1 MHVPSLRKKTVTVML
16 GFFKGLNSALTGQSA
31 GETIG
36 SGIISGGLNA
46 LFGGISASR
55 NWKYRKKE
63 MDLQQQYNI
72 ENMQRSFD
80 YATEAWN
87 RENKYNDPLAAST
100 RWRRAG
106 IAPASV
112 YGSGSSGAGVAG
124 SINTPSAGSPSSGGN
139 FDNSV
144 ARFAST
150 LEMRRLENET
160 KVADSVAAKNAA
172 DADAARAAASRD
184 QADADTK
191 NLFRDDLL
199 EGIRLGNLGK
209 GFENRI
215 AEQNAKLKE
224 ATTPV
229 EIEKAA
235 ASLRNIVEDTNLK
248 REQVNEILSRIRLN
262 EEYIKTEGYKRMDLR
277 ESANLKNSQAYK
289 TDIEAHTEE
298 MIQDYKV
305 AMAREGVDKIKA
317 DTAEARARAKKVDA
331 EIERIGKENDLTD
344 EQILASKQARA
355 RAWAEYGVNTAR
367 AISEEVRRWLY
378 FWKREQP
385 STNIY
390 GADGRV
396 IGEGGILQKPY

>member
-1 MHVPSLRKKTVTVML
+1 M
-16 GFFKGLNSALTGQSA
+16 
-31 GETIG
+31 
-36 SGIISGGLNA
+36 
-46 LFGGISASR
+46 
-55 NWKYRKKE
+55 
-63 MDLQQQYNI
+63 
-72 ENMQRSFD
+72 
-80 YATEAWN
+80 
-87 RENKYNDPLAAST
+87 
-100 RWRRAG
+100 
-106 IAPASV
+106 
-112 YGSGSSGAGVAG
+112 
-124 SINTPSAGSPSSGGN
+124 
-139 FDNSV
+139 DNSQATKSAV
-144 ARFAST
+144 LSEAK
-150 LEMRRLENET
+150 RLENET
-160 KVADSVAAKNAA
+160 KVAESVAAKNEA
-172 DADAARAAASRD
+172 DAAAARAAAARD

-224 ATTPV
+224 ATTSV
-229 EIEKAA
+229 EIEKAV

-262 EEYIKTEGYKRMDLR
+262 EEYVKTEGYKRMDLR

-298 MIQDYKV
+298 MVQDYKV

-317 DTAEARARAKKVDA
+317 DTAEAKARAKKVDA

-344 EQILASKQARA
+344 EQIRASKQARA

-367 AISEEVRRWLY
+367 AISEEARRWLY
-378 FWKREQP
+378 FWKKEP
-385 STNIY
+385 SSTNIY

>member
-1 MHVPSLRKKTVTVML
+1 MAD
-16 GFFKGLNSALTGQSA
+16 FFKGLKSFLTGQTA
-31 GETIG
+31 GETVG
-36 SGIISGGLNA
+36 SGIISGGLSS

-63 MDLQQQYNI
+63 MDLQQQYSV
-72 ENMQRSFD
+72 ENMQRAFD

-172 DADAARAAASRD
+172 DADAARAAAARD

-199 EGIRLGNLGK
+199 EGIRLGNVGK

-224 ATTPV
+224 ATTPI
-229 EIEKAA
+229 EIEKAT
-235 ASLRNIVEDTNLK
+235 ASLRNLVEDTNLK
-248 REQVNEILSRIRLN
+248 REQINEILSRIRLN
-262 EEYIKTEGYKRMDLR
+262 EEYIKTEGSRRANLDARTETENKLR
-277 ESANLKNSQAYK
+277 ESRKNQLNAAVRELGSAADLKDEQKDVVLYDLLERLTNSTRPKSWAEF
-289 TDIEAHTEE
+289 IGIAFTELRRLG
-298 MIQDYKV
+298 
-305 AMAREGVDKIKA
+305 A
-317 DTAEARARAKKVDA
+317 
-331 EIERIGKENDLTD
+331 DLTD
-344 EQILASKQARA
+344 WRKDKISKILEKIWS
-355 RAWAEYGVNTAR
+355 N
-367 AISEEVRRWLY
+367 SE
-378 FWKREQP
+378 
-385 STNIY
+385 N
-390 GADGRV
+390 
-396 IGEGGILQKPY
+396 

>member
-1 MHVPSLRKKTVTVML
+1 MSFWENL
-16 GFFKGLNSALTGQSA
+16 GLSA
-31 GETIG
+31 GDNFL
-36 SGIISGGLNA
+36 SGASDA
-46 LFGGISASR
+46 LFGGIKAKR

-63 MDLQQQYNI
+63 MELQQQYNI
-72 ENMQRSFD
+72 ENMERQYGYQVDMLNRQNQ
-80 YATEAWN
+80 WN
-87 RENKYNDPLAAST
+87 APTNQVSM
-100 RWRRAG
+100 WRQAG
-106 IAPASV
+106 ISPTAV
-112 YGSGSSGAGVAG
+112 FGSGNGGVGLSG
-124 SINTPSAGSPSSGGN
+124 TPSGPSSSNPSASGN
-139 FDNSV
+139 MDNSQ
-144 ARFAST
+144 ATKSAILS
-150 LEMRRLENET
+150 EAKRLENET
-160 KVADSVAAKNAA
+160 KVAESVAAKNEA
-172 DADAARAAASRD
+172 DAAAARAAAARD

-262 EEYIKTEGYKRMDLR
+262 EEYAKTEGYKRMDLR

-317 DTAEARARAKKVDA
+317 DTAEAKARAKKVDA
-331 EIERIGKENDLTD
+331 EIERIGKENNLTD
-344 EQILASKQARA
+344 AQIDSIKDAR
-355 RAWAEYGVNTAR
+355 REAWARYMLDAGKR
-367 AISEEVRRWLY
+367 ASEEAREWVRLA
-378 FWKREQP
+378 KD
-385 STNIY
+385 SLKD
-390 GADGRV
+390 GAKLLDPNNPKSWDNPVTGKKL
-396 IGEGGILQKPY
+396 IQ

>member
-1 MHVPSLRKKTVTVML
+1 MSFWEDL
-16 GFFKGLNSALTGQSA
+16 GLSA
-31 GETIG
+31 GDSFL
-36 SGIISGGLNA
+36 SGASDA
-46 LFGGISASR
+46 LFGGIKAKR
-55 NWKYRKKE
+55 NWKYKKKE
-63 MDLQQQYNI
+63 MELQQQYNV
-72 ENMQRSFD
+72 ENMERQYD
-80 YATEAWN
+80 YQVDMLNRQNQWNAPTNQVSMWRQAGISPTAVFGSGNGGVGLSGTPSGPSSSNPSASGNMDNSQATKSAILTEA
-87 RENKYNDPLAAST
+87 K
-100 RWRRAG
+100 
-106 IAPASV
+106 
-112 YGSGSSGAGVAG
+112 
-124 SINTPSAGSPSSGGN
+124 
-139 FDNSV
+139 
-144 ARFAST
+144 
-150 LEMRRLENET
+150 RLENET
-160 KVADSVAAKNAA
+160 KVSNSVVAKNN
-172 DADAARAAASRD
+172 ADAAAALAAASRD

-262 EEYIKTEGYKRMDLR
+262 EEYAKTEGYKRMDLR

-317 DTAEARARAKKVDA
+317 DTAEAKARAKKVDE
-331 EIERIGKENDLTD
+331 EIERIGKENNLTD
-344 EQILASKQARA
+344 AQIDSIKDAR
-355 RAWAEYGVNTAR
+355 REAWARFGLDAGKS
-367 AISEEVRRWLY
+367 ISEEARNWL
-378 FWKREQP
+378 RSLAP
-385 STNIY
+385 TGTTSSLY
-390 GADGRV
+390 GSDGRV
-396 IGEGGILQKPY
+396 IGEGGFLQKPY

>member
-1 MHVPSLRKKTVTVML
+1 MSFWENL
-16 GFFKGLNSALTGQSA
+16 GLSA
-31 GETIG
+31 GDSFL
-36 SGIISGGLNA
+36 SGASDA
-46 LFGGISASR
+46 LFGGIKAKR
-55 NWKYRKKE
+55 NWKYKKKE
-63 MDLQQQYNI
+63 MELQQQYNV
-72 ENMQRSFD
+72 ENMERQYGYQVDMLNRQNQ
-80 YATEAWN
+80 WN
-87 RENKYNDPLAAST
+87 APTNQVSMWRE
-100 RWRRAG
+100 AG
-106 IAPASV
+106 ISPTAV
-112 YGSGSSGAGVAG
+112 FGSGNGGVGLSG
-124 SINTPSAGSPSSGGN
+124 TPSGPSSSNPSASGN
-139 FDNSV
+139 MDNSQ
-144 ARFAST
+144 ATKSAILS
-150 LEMRRLENET
+150 EAKRLENET
-160 KVADSVAAKNAA
+160 KVANSVAAKNDA
-172 DADAARAAASRD
+172 DAAAARAAAARD

-262 EEYIKTEGYKRMDLR
+262 EEYVKTEGYKRMDLR

-317 DTAEARARAKKVDA
+317 DTAEAKARAKKVDA
-331 EIERIGKENDLTD
+331 EIERIGKENNLTD
-344 EQILASKQARA
+344 AQIDSIKDAR
-355 RAWAEYGVNTAR
+355 REAWARYMLDAGKR
-367 AISEEVRRWLY
+367 ASEEAREWVRLA
-378 FWKREQP
+378 KD
-385 STNIY
+385 SLKD
-390 GADGRV
+390 GAKLLDPNNPKSWDNPVTGKKL
-396 IGEGGILQKPY
+396 IQ

>member
-1 MHVPSLRKKTVTVML
+1 MSFWEDL
-16 GFFKGLNSALTGQSA
+16 GLSA
-31 GETIG
+31 GDSFL
-36 SGIISGGLNA
+36 SGASDA
-46 LFGGISASR
+46 LFGGIKAKR
-55 NWKYRKKE
+55 NWKYKKKE
-63 MDLQQQYNI
+63 MELQQQYNV
-72 ENMQRSFD
+72 ENMERQYD
-80 YATEAWN
+80 YQVDMLNRQNQWNAPTNQVSMWRQAGISPTAVFGSGNGGVGLSGTPSGPSSSNPSASGNMDNSQATKSAILTEA
-87 RENKYNDPLAAST
+87 K
-100 RWRRAG
+100 
-106 IAPASV
+106 
-112 YGSGSSGAGVAG
+112 
-124 SINTPSAGSPSSGGN
+124 
-139 FDNSV
+139 
-144 ARFAST
+144 
-150 LEMRRLENET
+150 RLENET
-160 KVADSVAAKNAA
+160 KVSNSVVAKNN
-172 DADAARAAASRD
+172 ADAAAALAAASRD

-262 EEYIKTEGYKRMDLR
+262 EEYAKTEGYKRMDLR

-317 DTAEARARAKKVDA
+317 DTAEAKARAKKVDE
-331 EIERIGKENDLTD
+331 EIERIGKENNLTD
-344 EQILASKQARA
+344 AQIDSIKDAR
-355 RAWAEYGVNTAR
+355 REAWARFGLDAGKS
-367 AISEEVRRWLY
+367 ISEEARNWL
-378 FWKREQP
+378 RSLAP
-385 STNIY
+385 TGTTSSLY
-390 GADGRV
+390 GSDGRV

>member
-1 MHVPSLRKKTVTVML
+1 MVD
-16 GFFKGLNSALTGQSA
+16 FFKGLKSSLTGQTA
-31 GETIG
+31 GETVG
-36 SGIISGGLNA
+36 SGIISGGLSS

-63 MDLQQQYNI
+63 MDLQQQYSV
-72 ENMQRSFD
+72 ENMQRAFD

-160 KVADSVAAKNAA
+160 KVANSVAAKNAA
-172 DADAARAAASRD
+172 DADAARAAAARD

-199 EGIRLGNLGK
+199 EGIQLGNIGK

-229 EIEKAA
+229 EIEKAT

-248 REQVNEILSRIRLN
+248 REQASEILSRIRLN

-289 TDIEAHTEE
+289 TDTEAHTEE

-317 DTAEARARAKKVDA
+317 DTAEAKARAKKVDA
-331 EIERIGKENDLTD
+331 EIERIGKENNLTD
-344 EQILASKQARA
+344 AQIASIKDAR
-355 RAWAEYGVNTAR
+355 REAWARYMLDAGKR
-367 AISEEVRRWLY
+367 ASEEA
-378 FWKREQP
+378 REWIRLAKD
-385 STNIY
+385 SFKD
-390 GADGRV
+390 GAK
-396 IGEGGILQKPY
+396 ILDPNNSKSWDDPVTGKKIIQ

>member
-1 MHVPSLRKKTVTVML
+1 MSFWEEL
-16 GFFKGLNSALTGQSA
+16 GLSA
-31 GETIG
+31 GDSFL
-36 SGIISGGLNA
+36 SGASDA
-46 LFGGISASR
+46 LFGGIKAKR
-55 NWKYRKKE
+55 NWKYKKKE
-63 MDLQQQYNI
+63 MALQQQYNV
-72 ENMQRSFD
+72 ENMERQYGYQVDMLNRQNQ
-80 YATEAWN
+80 WN
-87 RENKYNDPLAAST
+87 APTNQVSM
-100 RWRRAG
+100 WRQAG
-106 IAPASV
+106 ISPTAV
-112 YGSGSSGAGVAG
+112 FGSGNGGVGLSG
-124 SINTPSAGSPSSGGN
+124 TPSGPSSSNPSASGN
-139 FDNSV
+139 MDNSQ
-144 ARFAST
+144 ATKSAILS
-150 LEMRRLENET
+150 EAKRLENET
-160 KVADSVAAKNAA
+160 KVANSVAAKNDA
-172 DADAARAAASRD
+172 DAAAARAAAARD

-262 EEYIKTEGYKRMDLR
+262 EEYAKTEGYKRMDLR

-317 DTAEARARAKKVDA
+317 DTAEAKARAKKVDA
-331 EIERIGKENDLTD
+331 EIERIGKENNLTD
-344 EQILASKQARA
+344 AQIDSIKDAR
-355 RAWAEYGVNTAR
+355 REAWARYMLDAGKRV
-367 AISEEVRRWLY
+367 SEEAREWVRLA
-378 FWKREQP
+378 KD
-385 STNIY
+385 SLKD
-390 GADGRV
+390 GAKLLDPNNPKSWDNPVTGKKL
-396 IGEGGILQKPY
+396 IQ

>member
-1 MHVPSLRKKTVTVML
+1 MHVPSLKKNVIVMVD
-16 GFFKGLNSALTGQSA
+16 FFKGLKSSLTGQTA
-31 GETIG
+31 GETVG
-36 SGIISGGLNA
+36 SGIISGGLSS

-63 MDLQQQYNI
+63 MDLQQQYSV
-72 ENMQRSFD
+72 ENMQRAFD

-172 DADAARAAASRD
+172 DADAARAAAARD

-199 EGIRLGNLGK
+199 EGIRLGNVGK

-224 ATTPV
+224 ATTPI
-229 EIEKAA
+229 EIEKAT
-235 ASLRNIVEDTNLK
+235 ASLRNLVEDTNLK
-248 REQVNEILSRIRLN
+248 REQINEILSRIRLN
-262 EEYIKTEGYKRMDLR
+262 EEYVKTEGYKRMDLR
-277 ESANLKNSQAYK
+277 EGANLKSEQAA
-289 TDIEAHTEE
+289 TEAFRRVFY
-298 MIQDYKV
+298 DSS
-305 AMAREGVDKIKA
+305 
-317 DTAEARARAKKVDA
+317 AKKIDKDSELA
-331 EIERIGKENDLTD
+331 QQKIEESKKYIEKIGKDMQLT
-344 EQILASKQARA
+344 EKEINLAQQRFDYLVKHNELS
-355 RAWAEYGVNTAR
+355 
-367 AISEEVRRWLY
+367 ISLLNQDNVRKWLY
-378 FWKREQP
+378 GWIP
-385 STNIY
+385 TAS
-390 GADGRV
+390 
-396 IGEGGILQKPY
+396 GGSSSAPNGSYWE

>member
-1 MHVPSLRKKTVTVML
+1 MHVPSLKKNVIVMVD
-16 GFFKGLNSALTGQSA
+16 FFKGLKSSLTGQTA
-31 GETIG
+31 GETVG
-36 SGIISGGLNA
+36 SGIISGGLSS

-63 MDLQQQYNI
+63 MDLQQQYNV
-72 ENMQRSFD
+72 ENMQRAFD
-80 YATEAWN
+80 YSTEAWN

-172 DADAARAAASRD
+172 DADAARAAAARD

-199 EGIRLGNLGK
+199 EGIRLGNVGK

-224 ATTPV
+224 ATTPI
-229 EIEKAA
+229 EIEKAT
-235 ASLRNIVEDTNLK
+235 ASLRNLVEDTNLK
-248 REQVNEILSRIRLN
+248 REQINEILSRIRLN
-262 EEYIKTEGYKRMDLR
+262 EEYVKTEGYKRMDLR
-277 ESANLKNSQAYK
+277 EGANLKSEQAA
-289 TDIEAHTEE
+289 TEAFRRVFY
-298 MIQDYKV
+298 DSS
-305 AMAREGVDKIKA
+305 
-317 DTAEARARAKKVDA
+317 AKKIDKDSELA
-331 EIERIGKENDLTD
+331 QQKIEESKKYIEKIGKDMQLT
-344 EQILASKQARA
+344 EKEINLAQQRFDYLVKHNELS
-355 RAWAEYGVNTAR
+355 
-367 AISEEVRRWLY
+367 ISLLNQDNVRKWLY
-378 FWKREQP
+378 GWIP
-385 STNIY
+385 TAS
-390 GADGRV
+390 
-396 IGEGGILQKPY
+396 GGSSSAPNGSYWE

>member
-1 MHVPSLRKKTVTVML
+1 MSFWENL
-16 GFFKGLNSALTGQSA
+16 GLSA
-31 GETIG
+31 GDSFL
-36 SGIISGGLNA
+36 SGASDA
-46 LFGGISASR
+46 LFGGIKAKR

-63 MDLQQQYNI
+63 MELQQQYNV
-72 ENMQRSFD
+72 ENMERQYGYQVDMLNRQNQ
-80 YATEAWN
+80 WN
-87 RENKYNDPLAAST
+87 APTNQVSMWRE
-100 RWRRAG
+100 AG
-106 IAPASV
+106 ISPTAV
-112 YGSGSSGAGVAG
+112 FGSGNGGVGLSG
-124 SINTPSAGSPSSGGN
+124 TPSGPSSSNPSASGN
-139 FDNSV
+139 MDNSQ
-144 ARFAST
+144 ATKSAILS
-150 LEMRRLENET
+150 EAKRLENET
-160 KVADSVAAKNAA
+160 KVANSVAAKNDA
-172 DADAARAAASRD
+172 DAAAARAAAARD

-262 EEYIKTEGYKRMDLR
+262 EEYVKTEGYKRLDLR

-317 DTAEARARAKKVDA
+317 DTAEAKARAKKVDA
-331 EIERIGKENDLTD
+331 EIEKIGKEMDLTD
-344 EQILASKQARA
+344 EQIEASKQARA
-355 RAWAEYGVNTAR
+355 RAWSEFGVNTAR
-367 AISEEVRRWLY
+367 AISQEARQWVY

>member
-1 MHVPSLRKKTVTVML
+1 MSFLENL
-16 GFFKGLNSALTGQSA
+16 GLSA
-31 GETIG
+31 GDSFF
-36 SGIISGGLNA
+36 SGASDA
-46 LFGGISASR
+46 LFGGIKAKR
-55 NWKYRKKE
+55 NWKYKKKE
-63 MDLQQQYNI
+63 MELQQQYNV
-72 ENMQRSFD
+72 ENMERQYGYQVDMLNRQNQ
-80 YATEAWN
+80 WN
-87 RENKYNDPLAAST
+87 APTNQVSM
-100 RWRRAG
+100 WRQAG
-106 IAPASV
+106 ISPTAV
-112 YGSGSSGAGVAG
+112 FGSGNGGVGLSG
-124 SINTPSAGSPSSGGN
+124 TPSGPSSSNPSASGN
-139 FDNSV
+139 MDNSQ
-144 ARFAST
+144 ATKSAILS
-150 LEMRRLENET
+150 EAKRLQNET
-160 KVADSVAAKNAA
+160 KVAASVVDKNEA
-172 DADAARAAASRD
+172 DAAAARAAAARD

-199 EGIRLGNLGK
+199 EGVRLGNVGK

-224 ATTPV
+224 ATTPI

-235 ASLRNIVEDTNLK
+235 VSLRNIVEDTNLK
-248 REQVNEILSRIRLN
+248 REQASEILSRIRLN
-262 EEYIKTEGYKRMDLR
+262 EEYVKTEGYKRMDLR

-317 DTAEARARAKKVDA
+317 DTAEAKARAKKVDA

-344 EQILASKQARA
+344 EQIKASKQARA

-367 AISEEVRRWLY
+367 AVSEEARRWIY
-378 FWKREQP
+378 FWRRESP

>member
-1 MHVPSLRKKTVTVML
+1 MSFLGSL
-16 GFFKGLNSALTGQSA
+16 ALSA
-31 GETIG
+31 GDSFF
-36 SGIISGGLNA
+36 SGASDA
-46 LFGGISASR
+46 LFGGIKAKR
-55 NWKYRKKE
+55 NWKYKKKE
-63 MDLQQQYNI
+63 MELQQQYNV
-72 ENMQRSFD
+72 ENMERQYGYQVDMLNRQNQ
-80 YATEAWN
+80 WN
-87 RENKYNDPLAAST
+87 APTNQVSMWRE
-100 RWRRAG
+100 AG
-106 IAPASV
+106 ISPTAV
-112 YGSGSSGAGVAG
+112 FGSGNGGVGLSG
-124 SINTPSAGSPSSGGN
+124 TPSGPSSSNPSASGN
-139 FDNSV
+139 MDNSQ
-144 ARFAST
+144 ATKSAILS
-150 LEMRRLENET
+150 EAKRLENET
-160 KVADSVAAKNAA
+160 KVANSVAAKNDA
-172 DADAARAAASRD
+172 DAAAARAAAARD

-229 EIEKAA
+229 EIEKAV

-262 EEYIKTEGYKRMDLR
+262 EEYVKTEGYKRMDLR

-317 DTAEARARAKKVDA
+317 DTAEAKARAKKVDA

-344 EQILASKQARA
+344 EQIRASKQARA

-367 AISEEVRRWLY
+367 AISEEARRWLY
-378 FWKREQP
+378 FWKKEP
-385 STNIY
+385 SSTNIY

>member
-1 MHVPSLRKKTVTVML
+1 MSFWADL
-16 GFFKGLNSALTGQSA
+16 GLSA
-31 GETIG
+31 GDSFF
-36 SGIISGGLNA
+36 SGASDA
-46 LFGGISASR
+46 LFGGIKARR
-55 NWKYRKKE
+55 NWKYKKKE
-63 MDLQQQYNI
+63 MELQQQYNV
-72 ENMQRSFD
+72 ENMERQYGYQVDMLNRQNQ
-80 YATEAWN
+80 WN
-87 RENKYNDPLAAST
+87 APTNQVSM
-100 RWRRAG
+100 WRQAG
-106 IAPASV
+106 ISPTAV
-112 YGSGSSGAGVAG
+112 FGSGNGGVGLSG
-124 SINTPSAGSPSSGGN
+124 TPSGPSSSNPSASGN
-139 FDNSV
+139 MDNSQ
-144 ARFAST
+144 ATKSAILS
-150 LEMRRLENET
+150 EAKRLENET
-160 KVADSVAAKNAA
+160 KVAESVAAKNEA
-172 DADAARAAASRD
+172 DAAAARAAAARD

-229 EIEKAA
+229 EIEKAV

-262 EEYIKTEGYKRMDLR
+262 EEYVKTEGYKRMDLR

-298 MIQDYKV
+298 MVQDYKV

-317 DTAEARARAKKVDA
+317 DTAEAKARAKKVDA

-344 EQILASKQARA
+344 EQIRASKQARA

-367 AISEEVRRWLY
+367 AISEEARRWLY
-378 FWKREQP
+378 FWKKEP
-385 STNIY
+385 SSTNIY

>member
-1 MHVPSLRKKTVTVML
+1 MHVPSLKKNVTVMA
-16 GFFKGLNSALTGQSA
+16 GFFKGLKSSLTGQTA

-36 SGIISGGLNA
+36 SGVISGGLNA
-46 LFGGISASR
+46 LFGGITASR

-63 MDLQQQYNI
+63 MDLQQQYTV
-72 ENMQRSFD
+72 ENMQRAFD

-87 RENKYNDPLAAST
+87 RENEYNDPLAASS

-160 KVADSVAAKNAA
+160 KVANSVAAKNAA
-172 DADAARAAASRD
+172 DAAAARAAAARD

-248 REQVNEILSRIRLN
+248 REQVNEFLSRIRLN
-262 EEYIKTEGYKRMDLR
+262 EEYAKTEGYKRMDLR

-305 AMAREGVDKIKA
+305 AMARESVDKIKA
-317 DTAEARARAKKVDA
+317 DTAEAKARAKKVDA

-367 AISEEVRRWLY
+367 AISEEARRWLY